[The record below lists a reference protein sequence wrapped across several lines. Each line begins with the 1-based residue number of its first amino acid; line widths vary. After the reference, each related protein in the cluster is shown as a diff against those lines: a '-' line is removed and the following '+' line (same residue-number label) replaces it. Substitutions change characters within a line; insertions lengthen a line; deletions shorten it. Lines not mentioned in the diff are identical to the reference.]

1 MHNVFKPIAIILV
14 GSAIICGLAVG
25 IAIPLGLIL

>member
-1 MHNVFKPIAIILV
+1 MATIFKPIAAIMV
-14 GSAIICGLAVG
+14 ACAIIGGIAFG

>member
-14 GSAIICGLAVG
+14 GSAILCGVGLA
-25 IAIPLGLIL
+25 IAVPLGFVL

>member
-1 MHNVFKPIAIILV
+1 MKSVFKPIAAILV
-14 GSAIICGLAVG
+14 GCAIIGGIAVG